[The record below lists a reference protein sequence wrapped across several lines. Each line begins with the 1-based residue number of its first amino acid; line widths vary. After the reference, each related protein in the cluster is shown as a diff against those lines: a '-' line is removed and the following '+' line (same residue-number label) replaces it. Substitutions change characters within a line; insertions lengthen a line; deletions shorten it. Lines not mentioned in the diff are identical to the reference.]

1 MHSLVEMLRYK
12 RPEGSDTQKAFCK
25 RFLEP
30 TFGKPDQF
38 GNYIKIIGDKPNVCF
53 TCLLYTSPSPRDG
66 LLSRM
71 PSSA

>member
-38 GNYIKIIGDKPNVCF
+38 GN
-53 TCLLYTSPSPRDG
+53 
-66 LLSRM
+66 
-71 PSSA
+71 